1 MKASFSAPRARHLL
15 RCSPSVGHAALDNFD
30 ELLRTALG
38 YLTNCDQSDS
48 EWIQATLPV
57 RDGGHGVRRVSTL
70 AHPAFLA
77 SAASTLCPQDEILF
91 ECQCQPDDPLVAS
104 YMSLWS
110 PNFGASP
117 TGPASHRQ
125 AVWNRPGID
134 AIKNELQSALI
145 DPRQKATFLAAT
157 APHSG
162 D

>member
-104 YMSLWS
+104 YMSLW
-110 PNFGASP
+110 
-117 TGPASHRQ
+117 
-125 AVWNRPGID
+125 
-134 AIKNELQSALI
+134 
-145 DPRQKATFLAAT
+145 
-157 APHSG
+157 
-162 D
+162 